1 MFGVVRPC
9 RHVLRGK
16 LFEDWMAHLCGL
28 CLTLRREHGQ
38 AARMVTNYDGLIVSV
53 LVEAQAPE
61 TSPRR
66 SAGPCALRGMRGAQV
81 VRAQA
86 EGARLAAATSLL
98 LAAGKT
104 RDHVADG
111 DGPYAR
117 RLVAAAAS
125 RMADR
130 WDEAGARTGAAVGF
144 DPSVLRDAVARQ
156 PELEAAAGLGLLE
169 LTEPTETATAAVF
182 AHTAVIAGREAN
194 AEALSEAG
202 RFFGR
207 LAHLIDAVEDIGE
220 DAAAGAFNPL
230 LATGTSPA
238 EARRV
243 CDDALRG
250 LRLAL
255 ADVEM
260 EKPELVR
267 ALLNR
272 EIRRTVDRVFD
283 PYPEA
288 RRKHARSCNAPKS
301 AHDKHAHDKHAHAQG
316 THDQDAHV
324 QGTHVQDLRI
334 EDAHGRFPQAQFPQG
349 QFPPPP
355 GGQQPYPPQGQPYPP
370 QGQQYPQAQYPGQ
383 YPPPPQGYGPPPPG
397 QPPYGGGGGGGGW
410 FPGGPGSGGH
420 GPRRRPPRAAWP
432 IPCFTG
438 TLVCMTCGVYQP
450 EWSEWKGRS
459 CDDRCWCSRECEC
472 SDCCDPEYGCCCG
485 NCSSGGGCCDCD
497 CGCCDCGS

>member
-9 RHVLRGK
+9 RHVLRGR
-16 LFEDWMAHLCGL
+16 LFDDWLAHLCGL

-38 AARMVTNYDGLIVSV
+38 AARVVTNYDGLIVSV

-86 EGARLAAATSLL
+86 DGARLAAATSLL

-130 WDEAGARTGAAVGF
+130 WDEAGERTGAAVGF

-156 PELEAAAGLGLLE
+156 PELERAAGLGLLE

-207 LAHLIDAVEDIGE
+207 LAHLIDAVEDIAE
-220 DAAAGAFNPL
+220 DAASGAFNPL

-260 EKPELVR
+260 EKPQLVR

-272 EIRRTVDRVFD
+272 EVRRTVDQVFD

-288 RRKHARSCNAPKS
+288 RRKHARSCKAPKD
-301 AHDKHAHDKHAHAQG
+301 AHGAQG
-316 THDQDAHV
+316 QYPPP
-324 QGTHVQDLRI
+324 
-334 EDAHGRFPQAQFPQG
+334 GRFPQQPGQYPQ
-349 QFPPPP
+349 QIPPPP
-355 GGQQPYPPQGQPYPP
+355 GGQQYPQE
-370 QGQQYPQAQYPGQ
+370 YPQAQFPGRQ
-383 YPPPPQGYGPPPPG
+383 PPQGYGPGPGQGYGPPPG
-397 QPPYGGGGGGGGW
+397 QPPHGGGGGGGGDGW
-410 FPGGPGSGGH
+410 FPGGAGFGRGGGR
-420 GPRRRPPRAAWP
+420 GPKPPRAGWP

-438 TLVCMTCGVYQP
+438 TLVCVTCGTFQP
-450 EWSEWKGRS
+450 EWSEHAGLP
-459 CDDRCWCSRECEC
+459 CDERCWCTRH
-472 SDCCDPEYGCCCG
+472 DCCD
-485 NCSSGGGCCDCD
+485 CCDDCSGCSGCGDCCSCCNCCDSGCGDCGCDCCD
-497 CGCCDCGS
+497 CGCDC

>member
-1 MFGVVRPC
+1 
-9 RHVLRGK
+9 
-16 LFEDWMAHLCGL
+16 
-28 CLTLRREHGQ
+28 
-38 AARMVTNYDGLIVSV
+38 
-53 LVEAQAPE
+53 
-61 TSPRR
+61 
-66 SAGPCALRGMRGAQV
+66 
-81 VRAQA
+81 
-86 EGARLAAATSLL
+86 AAATSLL

-156 PELEAAAGLGLLE
+156 PELERATGIGLLE

-182 AHTAVIAGREAN
+182 AHTAVIAGREGN

-207 LAHLIDAVEDIGE
+207 LAHLIDAVEDIEE

-260 EKPELVR
+260 EKPRLVR

-272 EIRRTVDRVFD
+272 EIGRTVDRVFA

-288 RRKHARSCNAPKS
+288 RRRHSASCKAPKS
-301 AHDKHAHDKHAHAQG
+301 AHDE
-316 THDQDAHV
+316 DAAL
-324 QGTHVQDLRI
+324 QLLRV
-334 EDAHGRFPQAQFPQG
+334 EDAHGEFPRA
-349 QFPPPP
+349 QFPPP
-355 GGQQPYPPQGQPYPP
+355 GGHQPYPPQGQPYPQQPYPPQYP
-370 QGQQYPQAQYPGQ
+370 QGQYPQGQYPQGQYPGRQ
-383 YPPPPQGYGPPPPG
+383 PQPGYGQGYGPPPG
-397 QPPYGGGGGGGGW
+397 QPPYGGGGGGGGGGW
-410 FPGGPGSGGH
+410 FPGGPGHGGHGH
-420 GPRRRPPRAAWP
+420 GPRQRPPRPPWP
-432 IPCFTG
+432 VPCFTG
-438 TLVCMTCGVYQP
+438 TLVCVTCGLYQP
-450 EWSEWKGRS
+450 AWSEWRGRS
-459 CDDRCWCSRECEC
+459 WDDRCVVTRECEC
-472 SDCCDPEYGCCCG
+472 SDCSCCDCGCCGSG
-485 NCSSGGGCCDCD
+485 NGSGSSGGGCCDCD
-497 CGCCDCGS
+497 CGCCDCGCGN